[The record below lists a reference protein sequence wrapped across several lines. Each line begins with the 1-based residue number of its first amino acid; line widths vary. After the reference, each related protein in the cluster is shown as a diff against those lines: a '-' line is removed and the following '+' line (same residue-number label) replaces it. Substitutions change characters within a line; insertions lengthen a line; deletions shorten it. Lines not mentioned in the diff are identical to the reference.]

1 MLQMTMPPPRGGVSH
16 RTVVV
21 VDDDIDLCSSIEVAL
36 VSRGYR
42 VVTVPNGLE
51 LLAVLAGKKPDLI
64 LLDVMMPAVNGL
76 DLCRALKRSPE
87 FRDIPV
93 VLMSALES
101 GNDVQF
107 ALTNGAAEYLQKP
120 FQLTQLMASVDELVG
135 FP

>member
-1 MLQMTMPPPRGGVSH
+1 MPPPRGGVSH
-16 RTVVV
+16 RTIVV
-21 VDDDIDLCSSIEVAL
+21 VDDDIDICSLIEDAL
-36 VSRGYR
+36 VSHGYR

-51 LLAVLAGKKPDLI
+51 LLTALAGKKPDLI
-64 LLDVMMPAVNGL
+64 LLDVMMPAVSGL

-101 GNDVQF
+101 GNDVQL
-107 ALTNGAAEYLQKP
+107 ALTNGAAEYLKKP
-120 FQLTQLMASVDELVG
+120 FQLTQLVARVDELVG

>member
-1 MLQMTMPPPRGGVSH
+1 MPPPRGGVSH
-16 RTVVV
+16 RTIVV
-21 VDDDIDLCSSIEVAL
+21 VDDDIDICSLIEDAL
-36 VSRGYR
+36 VSHGYR

-51 LLAVLAGKKPDLI
+51 LLTALAGKKPDLI
-64 LLDVMMPAVNGL
+64 LLDVMMPAVSGL

-101 GNDVQF
+101 GNDVQL
-107 ALTNGAAEYLQKP
+107 ALTNGAAEYFKKP
-120 FQLTQLMASVDELVG
+120 FQLTQLVARVDELVG

>member
-1 MLQMTMPPPRGGVSH
+1 MPPPRDGVFH
-16 RTVVV
+16 RTIVV
-21 VDDDIDLCSSIEVAL
+21 VDDDIDICSLIEDAL
-36 VSRGYR
+36 VSHGYR

-51 LLAVLAGKKPDLI
+51 LLTALAGKKPDLI
-64 LLDVMMPAVNGL
+64 LLDVMMPAVSGL

-101 GNDVQF
+101 GNDVQL
-107 ALTNGAAEYLQKP
+107 ALTNGAAEYLKKP
-120 FQLTQLMASVDELVG
+120 FQLTQLVARVDELVG